1 MLKLQFLNTT
11 HNLQTKFHIE
21 NIGPFHLFNFL
32 AEYKVRTSTGDNSW
46 YVTYIGDVL
55 NLITWL
61 YLKKGS
67 SPDIKR

>member
-46 YVTYIGDVL
+46 YVT
-55 NLITWL
+55 
-61 YLKKGS
+61 
-67 SPDIKR
+67 